1 MKNLFLLIAVFAL
14 ALSAC
19 ANATAS
25 ANQNQSELDQNQQTW
40 QDANISHYR
49 YNLAISCFCVFT
61 QDMPLIIEVQ
71 DGEVVS
77 MEYSTGN
84 AIDPSSLE
92 YFQRFSTIDRI
103 FEQLEKDSNG
113 EADEVVAA
121 YDATYGFPNDVKI
134 DYVKEATD
142 DEIWFTISDF
152 ELLL

>member
-1 MKNLFLLIAVFAL
+1 
-14 ALSAC
+14 
-19 ANATAS
+19 
-25 ANQNQSELDQNQQTW
+25 
-40 QDANISHYR
+40 
-49 YNLAISCFCVFT
+49 
-61 QDMPLIIEVQ
+61 MPLIIEVQ

-84 AIDPSSLE
+84 AIDASSLE

-103 FEQLEKDSNG
+103 FEQLQKDSNG

-152 ELLL
+152 EALP